1 MSTSRRDEIQ
11 RVVDTILRPL
21 LEVDGGGIDVVELAS
36 DGSSIELALT
46 GALRGDPSASLLKE
60 RVIEPA
66 LRKAAA
72 GPLAIKYVH
81 AAR

>member
-36 DGSSIELALT
+36 DGSSIELVLT
-46 GALRGDPSASLLKE
+46 GALRGDPAATLLKD
-60 RVIEPA
+60 RVIGPA

-72 GPLAIKYVH
+72 GAIAIKYLH
-81 AAR
+81 ATR